1 MRHRPRGF
9 DLLNAI
15 LDRLFWI
22 VLALGVLTVVFL
34 ALN

>member
-1 MRHRPRGF
+1 MRQRLRGF
-9 DLLNAI
+9 DLLNAV

-34 ALN
+34 ATN